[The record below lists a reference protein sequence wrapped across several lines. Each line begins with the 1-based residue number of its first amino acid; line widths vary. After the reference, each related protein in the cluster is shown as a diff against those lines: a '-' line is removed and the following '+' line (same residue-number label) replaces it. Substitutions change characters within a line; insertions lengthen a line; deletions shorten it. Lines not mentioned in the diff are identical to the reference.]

1 MRARRSFRSPACWPA
16 TGATGL
22 TIQAGDTTVKGLII
36 DGFDVGLELGGGG
49 NTVEGNWIGPDM
61 TGALDLPNVQTGI
74 LIPAGSSE
82 NEVGGAQVGLG
93 NVVSNNGGDGVLIAG
108 PDNRVRGNSI
118 GTDPTGL
125 LALGNGVGV
134 LVTNTGNTIGGS
146 GAGEGNLISGNLGD
160 GVDIL
165 GSGATGNTT
174 QGNVIGLDSSQGDS
188 VGNGGVG
195 VLIGDQASDNLI
207 GGAGPGQGN
216 IGQ

>member
-1 MRARRSFRSPACWPA
+1 M
-16 TGATGL
+16 
-22 TIQAGDTTVKGLII
+22 
-36 DGFDVGLELGGGG
+36 
-49 NTVEGNWIGPDM
+49 
-61 TGALDLPNVQTGI
+61 
-74 LIPAGSSE
+74 
-82 NEVGGAQVGLG
+82 
-93 NVVSNNGGDGVLIAG
+93 LIAG

-125 LALGNGVGV
+125 LALGNRVGV

-165 GSGATGNTT
+165 GSGATGNTLE
-174 QGNVIGLDSSQGDS
+174 GNVIGLDSSQGDS

-207 GGAGPGQGN
+207 GVPARARATRSITKTASASIWKGEHPS
-216 IGQ
+216 IGSKATS